1 MSNMML
7 FSMVVIKLELVNE
20 MKVLNADVS
29 QFTIIQKRL
38 TLTAA
43 AAADSLVVSNQV
55 VEISILIPPA
65 AAAMV
70 CRR

>member
-1 MSNMML
+1 ML

-65 AAAMV
+65 AAAAAAMV